1 MLLLHLIAIVVQVVI
16 SLLFVFEFRQNK
28 NTIEFNLDECVG
40 TEFSYVCI
48 YVLVR
53 KNVVFYNTF
62 CRHTWYLRLLI
73 FTHVMLRD
81 IKAWT
86 QSSLT
91 CDIAFKHM
99 WDGAH
104 YKDSLSFIKKRIEK
118 YTSFGHGQK
127 LRSPFYNTCSYT

>member
-40 TEFSYVCI
+40 TEFSYVCKHKSV

-53 KNVVFYNTF
+53 KDVVFYNTF

-81 IKAWT
+81 IKAWIVKSDMRYSVQT
-86 QSSLT
+86 YVRWCALQRVFVFRQKTYRKVYIFWAWSKAT
-91 CDIAFKHM
+91 
-99 WDGAH
+99 
-104 YKDSLSFIKKRIEK
+104 LSI
-118 YTSFGHGQK
+118 
-127 LRSPFYNTCSYT
+127 L